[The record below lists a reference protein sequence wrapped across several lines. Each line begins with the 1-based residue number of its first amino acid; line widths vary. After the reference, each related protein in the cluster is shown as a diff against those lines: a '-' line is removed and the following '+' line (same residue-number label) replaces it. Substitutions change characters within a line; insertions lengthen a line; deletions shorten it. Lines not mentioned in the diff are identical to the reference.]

1 VVAFVNWHSSLF
13 CSAWLVPYRLSICKL
28 LAHTMG
34 GSIGVE
40 SELGKGASFWFCLPA
55 QLPTDMELVESNDDD
70 VGEEIGAQL
79 QVLVVED
86 NRVNQKLMA
95 NMLRRLGHTSDLA
108 ENGKEAIEMIER
120 GAYDLVLS
128 ELCLC

>member
-1 VVAFVNWHSSLF
+1 
-13 CSAWLVPYRLSICKL
+13 
-28 LAHTMG
+28 MG

-55 QLPTDMELVESNDDD
+55 ELPAEMELVEPDEDDHMQ
-70 VGEEIGAQL
+70 ETGAQL

-95 NMLRRLGHTSDLA
+95 NMLRRLGHTSALA
-108 ENGKEAIEMIER
+108 ENGKVAIEMIER
-120 GAYDLVLS
+120 ETYDLVLS
-128 ELCLC
+128 ELCWC